1 MRKAIMAG
9 GFVDALLA
17 APIPVIAEIKARA
30 SDGTD
35 LLRGRPVA
43 EIVAA
48 YRAGGA
54 PCLSV
59 VTGSWFGGSDAM
71 LEETVRHAGVPV
83 LKKDFITREDQIRQA
98 AGAGAA
104 AVLLTARLLPRSALC
119 HLAEAARR
127 HGVTAFVEASS
138 EKELDGLRLDPGCVV
153 AVNNKD
159 IARRERDAGDIGRSL
174 SLLPLV
180 RRTGTRC
187 PVSASG
193 IGTAEDAARLIA
205 AGYGGVLVGT
215 GLLKSGDI
223 AGWFAALAKRMT
235 DREATDRRASDC
247 RASDCR
253 ASAGEAA

>member
-1 MRKAIMAG
+1 MAS

-17 APIPVIAEIKARA
+17 APIPVVAEIKARG
-30 SDGTD
+30 SDGAD
-35 LLRGRPVA
+35 LLSGRSPA
-43 EIVAA
+43 EIAAA
-48 YRAGGA
+48 YRAAGA

-71 LEETVRHAGVPV
+71 LEEVVRHAGLPV
-83 LKKDFITREDQIRQA
+83 LKKDFITREDQIRRA
-98 AGAGAA
+98 AEMGAS

-119 HLAEAARR
+119 HLAQLALR
-127 HGVTAFVEASS
+127 HSLTPFVEVCS

-159 IARRERDAGDIGRSL
+159 SVRRERDAGDIGRSL

-193 IGTAEDAARLIA
+193 IGTPDEAARLLA
-205 AGYGGVLVGT
+205 AGYRGLLIGT
-215 GLLKSGDI
+215 GLLQTGDI
-223 AGWFAALAKRMT
+223 AGWFAALAERT
-235 DREATDRRASDC
+235 GSRDATEEVPA
-247 RASDCR
+247 
-253 ASAGEAA
+253 